1 MNAQLAS
8 HYSSDYPD
16 YAANLSGQSV
26 AWLKTLRSEALATF
40 SATGFPTL
48 REEEWCYTNVSA
60 IEKKRFKPVVK
71 SASINEELL
80 NTYRLND
87 VWTMVFV
94 DGYFSAKH
102 SQLDGLADEIEL
114 SSIAEIL
121 DTQAEKLKQYLGQ
134 AVSNDEHNFV
144 AFNTAWFNDGVFLN
158 IPAKQVLS
166 KPIQLLHIT
175 SSPDCLATS
184 RNIIV
189 VGKHSEAQI
198 IETFIGEQ
206 AYLNVVVNEI
216 FVEENASLTLYKL
229 QSELEKS
236 YHFGGTYVKQSPNS
250 RFNHHSFSFGGLL
263 VRNDVHTDLDTASEC
278 SLNGLYLGVKRQ
290 HIDNH
295 TRINH
300 NKPHGISREYYKGI
314 LDNRARGVFQGR
326 VVVVE
331 DAQKTDSEMNN
342 RNLLLSNDAEV
353 DTKPQLEIYA
363 DDVKCAHGVTVGQLE
378 DQSIFYL
385 QSRGVD
391 EETARNILT
400 FAFANEMV
408 DKVSIKSLKT
418 LLETELLKSLP
429 IEL

>member
-1 MNAQLAS
+1 MNAVTHYIPPKHETQPQWLA
-8 HYSSDYPD
+8 
-16 YAANLSGQSV
+16 A
-26 AWLKTLRSEALATF
+26 LRQQATEKF

-48 REEEWCYTNVSA
+48 REEEWRYTNVSA
-60 IEKKRFKPVVK
+60 IEKKRFKPVTK
-71 SASINEELL
+71 SATINEDLL
-80 NTYRLND
+80 NTYRLAD
-87 VWTMVFV
+87 MWTVVFI
-94 DGYFSAKH
+94 DGYFSAEH
-102 SQLDGLADEIEL
+102 SHTDGLKDEVEL
-114 SSIAEIL
+114 KSIAEVL
-121 DTQAEKLKQYLGQ
+121 KNNPEKLEAYLGQ
-134 AVSNDEHNFV
+134 AVTHDEHNFV
-144 AFNTAWFNDGVFLN
+144 AFNTAWFNDGIFLN

-166 KPIQLLHIT
+166 KPIQLLHIV
-175 SSPDCLATS
+175 SSPDCLVTN

-189 VGKHSEAQI
+189 TGEHSQAQI
-198 IETFIGEQ
+198 IETFVGEN
-206 AYLNVVVNEI
+206 AYLNASVNEV
-216 FVEENASLTLYKL
+216 FVGENADLSCYKL
-229 QSELEKS
+229 QSESKKA

-250 RFNHHSFSFGGLL
+250 RFNHHNFSFGSLL
-263 VRNDVHTDLDTASEC
+263 ARNDIHTDLETASEC

-300 NKPHGISREYYKGI
+300 NKPHGISHEFYKGI
-314 LDNRARGVFQGR
+314 LDDRARGVFQGR

-331 DAQKTDSEMNN
+331 DAQKTDSQMNN

-378 DQSIFYL
+378 EQSIFYL

-391 EETARNILT
+391 IETARNILT

-408 DKVSIKSLKT
+408 DKVTIESLKT
-418 LLETELLKSLP
+418 LLEAELLKSLP